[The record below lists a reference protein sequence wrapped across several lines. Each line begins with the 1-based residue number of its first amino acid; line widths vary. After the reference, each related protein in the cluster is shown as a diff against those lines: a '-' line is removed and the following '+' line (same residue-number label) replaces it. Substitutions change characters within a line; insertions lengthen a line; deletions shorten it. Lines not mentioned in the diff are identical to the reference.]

1 MSTNTLSLDSIT
13 VRKTSLEYDQ
23 DYTELE
29 AQYYEYLEENHPELV
44 PKAGWLRRTTRYR
57 RTTSAM

>member
-44 PKAGWLRRTTRYR
+44 PKSWLAPKDHKVSTTV
-57 RTTSAM
+57 